1 MWRILSDSP
10 CEKHALSLEK
20 AGHAAP
26 MHGAS
31 KPKSIWLS
39 GTEVPV
45 CPSSYRAIVH
55 GGGCTQMCAPRDSQR
70 HGAARTCQCTSA
82 TPSPVV
88 LCTYTCPSLSCG
100 LPVGLFKWHAA
111 CGLLH
116 SSLVRLQRFTSCH
129 RLEIV
134 HNDIVL
140 LRYCFRRC
148 S

>member
-1 MWRILSDSP
+1 
-10 CEKHALSLEK
+10 
-20 AGHAAP
+20 
-26 MHGAS
+26 
-31 KPKSIWLS
+31 
-39 GTEVPV
+39 
-45 CPSSYRAIVH
+45 
-55 GGGCTQMCAPRDSQR
+55 MCAPRDSQR

-88 LCTYTCPSLSCG
+88 CTYTRPSLSCG

-140 LRYCFRRC
+140 LRYRFRRC